1 MGIQGNKKELIRQA
15 AINIISKYG
24 FYNTTTAS
32 IAEEAGVAVGTIY
45 NYFTSKEGILEYIFA
60 VELEKRISYLKK
72 IAGKDKS
79 IYEKI
84 EFFLEKHFT
93 EIKENPSLGRIL
105 VREKDFSRK
114 KGNIAINEYL
124 NKLPL
129 LIEELLN
136 KSIEEKALEPCN
148 TYLISTALFGAIQGI
163 VERAVGEDD
172 FNMLNQAS
180 RELVKILR
188 KGI

>member
-1 MGIQGNKKELIRQA
+1 MKIRENKKELIREA
-15 AINIISKYG
+15 AIKVISKFG

-45 NYFTSKEGILEYIFA
+45 NYFTNKEEILEYIFA
-60 VELEKRISYLKK
+60 VEFEKRMSYLKE
-72 IAGKDKS
+72 IAQEDRS

-84 EFFLEKHFT
+84 ELFLEKHFM
-93 EIKENPSLGRIL
+93 EVKENPSLGKIL

-129 LIEELLN
+129 LIEEILN
-136 KSIEEKALEPCN
+136 KSIEKKAIEPCN

-163 VERAVGEDD
+163 VERAVGEED
-172 FNMLNQAS
+172 FNLFDQAAA
-180 RELVKILR
+180 ELVKIL
-188 KGI
+188 KEGI